1 MILEPSRSGNAI
13 GKRGRVAHPRAA
25 RRIDRVIV
33 KKIEAIIKPFKLDEV
48 KDALHEVGASGITVT
63 EAKARFFAS
72 LKAEAGTAD
81 PASLME
87 SFGHLPV
94 TVKLDLFR
102 AIWMIATCDG
112 ELHPE
117 EERLAHRFAD
127 MIALGR
133 PGGMATQPRAEEK
146 EPLRKAG

>member
-1 MILEPSRSGNAI
+1 MQEAKKHIPGLLAEMVAADGKVLEVEELNAEALI
-13 GKRGRVAHPRAA
+13 ECFSQGLAA
-25 RRIDRVIV
+25 TDTD
-33 KKIEAIIKPFKLDEV
+33 AGII
-48 KDALHEVGASGITVT
+48 VT

-72 LKAEAGTAD
+72 LKAEAGAAD

-94 TVKLDLFR
+94 AVKLDLFR

>member
-1 MILEPSRSGNAI
+1 MQEAKKRIPALLAEMAAADGKVLEVEELNAEALI
-13 GKRGRVAHPRAA
+13 ECFSQGLAVA
-25 RRIDRVIV
+25 DG
-33 KKIEAIIKPFKLDEV
+33 
-48 KDALHEVGASGITVT
+48 GADITVT

-72 LKAEAGTAD
+72 LKVEAATSD

-94 TVKLDLFR
+94 AVKLDLFR

-133 PGGMATQPRAEEK
+133 PGGMAPKVRTGEEA
-146 EPLRKAG
+146 PLQKAG